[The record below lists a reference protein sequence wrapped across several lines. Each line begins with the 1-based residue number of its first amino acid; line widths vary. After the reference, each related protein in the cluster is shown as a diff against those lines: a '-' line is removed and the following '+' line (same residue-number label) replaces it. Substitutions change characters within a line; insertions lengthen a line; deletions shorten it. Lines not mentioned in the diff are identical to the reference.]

1 MKTEELFEIIDGID
15 DDIILDIPHLN
26 AEKPTKIVVKSRR
39 TTFWSYV
46 GTAAGLVCVLA
57 IGIFAAAKLQGSQ
70 PIDSGTS
77 NTTFSKNNSYESNSQ
92 SENVSNNSEIPSNKP
107 FYDDVFKGIN
117 SDSFTTGAPMSYDEI
132 MEMITSPLQQENGLY
147 LDSFYIVE
155 TIRALSD
162 EEAQKLNGWT
172 ELCAGRTIY
181 EVRLL
186 TDLISGKEVD
196 RIEKI
201 LVAHGTKE
209 WQKAGDPIYAPG
221 EKFTVALTK
230 PQEGCDYLHTP
241 SSITFRYDVAE
252 DESGII
258 LYSTLYSR
266 GSEIDKLELHDS
278 KDIDEEIITSTT
290 QNPAVHT
297 QKVEIYDL
305 ISYLRSDWKQ
315 RRVSTH
321 YENEPKTVDLGNG
334 MTLTGTPLDN
344 TELEEFSLEPY
355 VSNFV
360 FDEAEEEF
368 INSFG
373 VPELKDLYK
382 RATYLIWYSL
392 SPINFDCTS
401 AVWANDREWPYI
413 ERIEY
418 LDDLPSRY
426 YEIGYTYESFYNE
439 YLRTFTKETI
449 DEMFKEYNGF
459 LNYNGELF
467 SSRGAM
473 GSWLGEV
480 HREFELISK
489 SDTVIEFKRLTFH
502 CDSDDKPAAEWI
514 PELCNEYGIGVTE
527 FKFVLTEDGWRAANI
542 PVEYEAEI

>member
-1 MKTEELFEIIDGID
+1 MKAEELFEIIDGID

-26 AEKPTKIVVKSRR
+26 AEKPTKIVVKSKR
-39 TTFWSYV
+39 TPFWSYV
-46 GTAAGLVCVLA
+46 GMAAGLVCVLA

-70 PIDSGTS
+70 PIGPGTS
-77 NTTFSKNNSYESNSQ
+77 GTTFSQNNSYESNSN
-92 SENVSNNSEIPSNKP
+92 SENVSNNSEIPSKP

-117 SDSFTTGAPMSYDEI
+117 SDPLNTGAPLSYDEV
-132 MEMITSPLQQENGLY
+132 MEMITSPLQQESGLY
-147 LDSFYIVE
+147 LDSFYIAE

-162 EEAQKLNGWT
+162 EEAKKLNGWT
-172 ELCAGRTIY
+172 ELCEGRTIY

-241 SSITFRYDVAE
+241 SSITFRYDVAD

-266 GSEIDKLELHDS
+266 GSEIDKLALHDS

-321 YENEPKTVDLGNG
+321 YENEPITVDLGNG
-334 MTLTGTPLDN
+334 MTLTGTPLDKS
-344 TELEEFSLEPY
+344 ELEEFTLEPY
-355 VSNFV
+355 VS
-360 FDEAEEEF
+360 DYIMEKAEEEF
-368 INSFG
+368 LDSLEI
-373 VPELKDLYK
+373 PELKDLYK
-382 RATYLIWYSL
+382 RATRLTWYRL
-392 SPINFDCTS
+392 SPVDINC
-401 AVWANDREWPYI
+401 APAIYANDRVHPYI
-413 ERIEY
+413 EGTV
-418 LDDLPSRY
+418 RY
-426 YEIGYTYESFYNE
+426 YEMGYTYESFYNE
-439 YLRTFTKETI
+439 YLRTFTEETI
-449 DEMFKEYNGF
+449 DEVFKVHGYDVF

-467 SSRGAM
+467 SSDGAM
-473 GSWLGEV
+473 GGWLGEV
-480 HREFELISK
+480 HQEFELISK

-502 CDSDDKPAAEWI
+502 HDSDDKPATEWI
-514 PELCNEYGIGVTE
+514 PELRNEYGIGVTE

-542 PVEYEAEI
+542 PVENKAEI